1 MSYPKPEI
9 QKSSKTAAACP
20 QTHLHTTKSTG
31 SNKLRRHTVFH
42 SLGVEEV
49 GMGSC
54 YQKTFAGQAGFVFP
68 NLILLIPLLTGT
80 VTVQFSHSILT
91 EQMQAGQMKW
101 VKMRPEGKGQAPSEP
116 FLLIIIIFFL

>member
-1 MSYPKPEI
+1 
-9 QKSSKTAAACP
+9 
-20 QTHLHTTKSTG
+20 
-31 SNKLRRHTVFH
+31 
-42 SLGVEEV
+42 
-49 GMGSC
+49 MGSC

-91 EQMQAGQMKW
+91 EQKQTGQMKR

-116 FLLIIIIFFL
+116 FLLSIIIFFYKTKTAEQNITVEFSTQQPQTVATENVCNGVYI